1 MWTSEYSEERN
12 EFMNNII
19 KQIITRLAD
28 RSSRR
33 GFFSTM
39 GKAALGAAALIT
51 GQGFFAQA
59 AEAATP
65 PLHCCTVSGG
75 ATACAT
81 TSCPSGT
88 KIFYTWHCGHNN
100 DHDTGDYYIC
110 HDCNNILTGKHVCV
124 YATSHT

>member
-1 MWTSEYSEERN
+1 MYE
-12 EFMNNII
+12 II
-19 KQIITRLAD
+19 KQIIKRLAD

-65 PLHCCTVSGG
+65 PLHCCTVGSSG
-75 ATACAT
+75 TVCST
-81 TSCPSGT
+81 TSCPPGT
-88 KIFYTWHCGHNN
+88 KISYTWHCGHNN
-100 DHDTGDYYIC
+100 DRDQGDYYVC
-110 HDCNNILTGKHVCV
+110 HDCHNIVTNKPVCV